1 MDFETVLQ
9 QVTALARELFSAD
22 KMEINETT
30 SASDIATWNSLNH
43 VMLVASIEKSFG
55 IKFDLLQMIEMKTI
69 GDLARATFEMVK

>member
-9 QVTALARELFSAD
+9 QVTALAREQFSAD
-22 KMEINETT
+22 RLEIDENT
-30 SASDIATWNSLNH
+30 SASDIAAWNSLNH

-69 GDLARATFEMVK
+69 GDLARATFKMVK